1 MEKSSFSSNPLNI
14 LCVVFYVFQS
24 FDAFQVAMKSLL
36 SRGRW
41 LMFFSAPSI
50 ENFFSNIKIPYDCE
64 VFVTQ
69 PFINND
75 KREDGLS
82 IIEIYQDHP
91 SRSLQKHLVAHW
103 TVSGGL
109 NWSAS
114 VLIQRRANLHGIP
127 IRVGLTSD
135 VSTTTICNLLRHI
148 SLNSVAL
155 EAYIQ
160 CCTILILYLGLRSC
174 CRQKMQQRH
183 AV

>member
-1 MEKSSFSSNPLNI
+1 M
-14 LCVVFYVFQS
+14 FYVFEH
-24 FDAFQVAMKSLL
+24 FCAFQVALKSLL

-50 ENFFSNIKIPYDCE
+50 ENFFSNIKIPLDCE
-64 VFVTQ
+64 FFVAQ
-69 PFINND
+69 PLINND

-82 IIEIYQDHP
+82 IIDIYQDHP

-114 VLIQRRANLHGIP
+114 VLIQRRANLHRIS

-135 VSTTTICNLLRHI
+135 VSTTKVCNILTHVLL
-148 SLNSVAL
+148 NFAAL
-155 EAYIQ
+155 QPYVQ
-160 CCTILILYLGLRSC
+160 CCIFLILYLGSQSC

-183 AV
+183 TV